1 MSSDRSLVT
10 SELFRTAAG
19 RFATGITVATITDAQ
34 GAPHGLTVNSFTSVS
49 LEPPLVLVCIA
60 HAAVTVERFRTAKY
74 FGVNILASDQREISD
89 HFARKGHN
97 RFANIEW
104 RLGVTGVPMLPGV
117 LAEMECEVYSTVR
130 AGDHDIFLGEVVRL
144 EVHEGQ
150 PLLYWASGYHSL

>member
-1 MSSDRSLVT
+1 MSSDGTRVT
-10 SELFRTAAG
+10 SELFRHAAG
-19 RFATGITVATITDAQ
+19 RFATGITVATVTDPD

-60 HAAVTVERFRTAKY
+60 HAAVTVECFRTAKY

-97 RFANIEW
+97 RFATIEW
-104 RLGVTGVPMLPGV
+104 ISGETGVPLLPGV
-117 LAEMECEVYSTVR
+117 LATMECEVYSTVR
-130 AGDHDIFLGEVVRL
+130 AGDHDIFLGEVLRIDVN
-144 EVHEGQ
+144 EGR